1 MSVDLKYFELSEFD
15 SPDLPGS
22 GSNMHEEFLEKLD
35 LLREHCGFPFKINSG
50 FRTPEQ
56 NKRDGGVEHS
66 AHLIGRAA
74 DIACTGQQAYTI
86 LKLAPQYGF
95 TGLGIS
101 QKNGRFVHLD
111 DIGMGEIDGVTRPTV
126 WTY

>member
-1 MSVDLKYFELSEFD
+1 MNLKYFTLSEFD
-15 SPDLPGS
+15 SPDSPGS
-22 GSNMHEEFLEKLD
+22 GSQMNEEFLEKLD

-56 NKRDGGVEHS
+56 NKRDGGAEQS
-66 AHLIGRAA
+66 AHLLGRAV

-86 LKLAPQYGF
+86 LKLAAQYGF
-95 TGLGIS
+95 TGIGVS
-101 QKNGRFVHLD
+101 QKSGRFVHLD
-111 DIGMGEIDGVTRPTV
+111 DIGMGEAEGITRPMV

>member
-1 MSVDLKYFELSEFD
+1 MENLKYFKLSEFD

-22 GSNMHEEFLEKLD
+22 GAQMNEEFLEKLD

-56 NKRDGGVEHS
+56 NKRDGGAEQS
-66 AHLIGRAA
+66 AHLLGRAA

-95 TGLGIS
+95 FGIGVCL
-101 QKNGRFVHLD
+101 KGRYFVHLD
-111 DIGMGEIDGVTRPTV
+111 DIGMGELDGITRPMV

>member
-1 MSVDLKYFELSEFD
+1 MNLKYFTLAEFD

-22 GSNMHEEFLEKLD
+22 GSQMSGEFLEKLD

-50 FRTPEQ
+50 FRTLEQ
-56 NKRDGGVEHS
+56 NKKDGGAEQS
-66 AHLIGRAA
+66 AHLLGRAA

-95 TGLGIS
+95 TGVGVS
-101 QKNGRFVHLD
+101 QKHGRFIHLD
-111 DIGMGEIDGVTRPTV
+111 DIGMGEIEGITRPMV